1 MSRKLLLAALLSFLT
16 RVLTAP
22 ATPTPVLTAPENVT
36 IPPVPLEVDTA
47 SLKAQ
52 SVTPISAAEVS
63 SYIPYEYFSA
73 AAYCPPDTQ
82 AKWNCKFC
90 QAQPV
95 KDFVVYASGGDGNL
109 VQYWYVG
116 WWPSGNSVVVGHQ
129 GTQFNKI
136 IAVLTDLA
144 FLPVPVNSKLF
155 PGAPSSAR
163 VHFGFQEAHERTATV
178 VLDTVK
184 KVIAERGATK
194 VVTVGH
200 SLGGALALLDGLYL
214 KLNLPSNIE
223 IITRTIGQPRVGN
236 DGFAKF
242 VDQKARDSTLIRL
255 EMVV

>member
-16 RVLTAP
+16 RVLSAP
-22 ATPTPVLTAPENVT
+22 ATFTPPVLTAPENVT

-109 VQYWYVG
+109 VQY
-116 WWPSGNSVVVGHQ
+116 
-129 GTQFNKI
+129 
-136 IAVLTDLA
+136 
-144 FLPVPVNSKLF
+144 
-155 PGAPSSAR
+155 
-163 VHFGFQEAHERTATV
+163 
-178 VLDTVK
+178 
-184 KVIAERGATK
+184 
-194 VVTVGH
+194 
-200 SLGGALALLDGLYL
+200 
-214 KLNLPSNIE
+214 
-223 IITRTIGQPRVGN
+223 
-236 DGFAKF
+236 
-242 VDQKARDSTLIRL
+242 
-255 EMVV
+255 